1 MKNNLSRPTQGLDWA
16 ARVQEALDK
25 ADLQAA
31 RSLVFHWLEA
41 YAASVGCDPSRTA
54 LRCVDLWTALADV
67 VERTSDHYLLER
79 FWQILDPVTPPPLPA
94 QAPLPL
100 LGVPILNRGDL
111 LEELLAS
118 LDYPVQTLAI
128 VDNSGGNRMLRDQL
142 DQLQQQGHPLIEHI
156 AIARNFG
163 NGGVAISWSQILLAF
178 PSAGVALLANND
190 VRFSPGCLAQ
200 ALEQIQTT
208 EPQLLPLLPEP
219 ACFSAFLMTAKAWD
233 RIGLFDPH
241 FYPAYCE
248 DLEFRDRLRS
258 DPAIQWLEVPTL
270 QASMAQHN
278 GQGSQT
284 IGSDMALAAFNR
296 RSFAL
301 NRLWY
306 LSHRR
311 LQHDP
316 RGQWLRRWLA
326 EWKD

>member
-1 MKNNLSRPTQGLDWA
+1 MDRDQSHPRSTEDWF
-16 ARVQEALDK
+16 RGVQEALERGE
-25 ADLQAA
+25 LQQA
-31 RSLVFHWLEA
+31 RALVFHWLNS
-41 YAASVGCDPSRTA
+41 YAAVVHADASRSR
-54 LRCVDLWTALADV
+54 LRCPELWTALADV
-67 VERTSDHYLLER
+67 VERTSDQYLLER
-79 FWQILDPVTPPPLPA
+79 FWQLLDPITPPPRET

-100 LGVPILNRGDL
+100 LGIPILNRGDL
-111 LEELLAS
+111 LQELLAS
-118 LDYPVQTLAI
+118 LDHPVETLAI
-128 VDNSGGNRMLRDQL
+128 VDNSGGDPALQDQL
-142 DQLQQQGHPLIEHI
+142 DQLVKEGHPLIQHI

-163 NGGVAISWSQILLAF
+163 NGGVATSWNQILLGF

-190 VRFSPGCLAQ
+190 VRFSQGCLAQ
-200 ALEQIQTT
+200 ALQRINTT
-208 EPQLLPLLPEP
+208 APQLLPLLPEP
-219 ACFSAFLMTAKAWD
+219 ACFSAFLITAKAWD
-233 RIGLFDPH
+233 QLGLFDPH

-258 DPAIQWLEVPTL
+258 NPAMEWLEASDL
-270 QASMAQHN
+270 QNCMAACN

-284 IGSDMALAAFNR
+284 IGSDPALAAFNR
-296 RSFAL
+296 SSFAL